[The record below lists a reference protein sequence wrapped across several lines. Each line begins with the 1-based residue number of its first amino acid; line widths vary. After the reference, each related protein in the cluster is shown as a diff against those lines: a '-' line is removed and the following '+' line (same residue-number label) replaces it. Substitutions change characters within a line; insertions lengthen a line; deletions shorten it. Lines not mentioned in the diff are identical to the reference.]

1 MAIPSATIRGR
12 IERPQ
17 ISQWRQSQMG
27 TTSIFDREPSGEHGA
42 AGIARQQEIATDA
55 LKEAHR
61 LGASSAECA
70 VSSSAGF
77 GVNVRMGE
85 VETIEHTRDKA
96 LGVSVYIGHKK
107 GSASTTDFSSQAVNE
122 CVAAACGIARH
133 TAEDAYAGLADAELM
148 ATDFP
153 DLDLHHPWDIGPEAA
168 IAIALETEAAARS
181 LDSRIVNS
189 EGAGVS
195 RLEGIQVYANS
206 HGFNAGY
213 ASSRHSISCAVIAGD
228 DDGMQRDSWYSL
240 SRDPGQLED
249 APDIGRRA
257 AERSLR
263 RLGARRISTRS
274 VPVLFAAQIATGL
287 LGHFVNAVRGGNLY
301 RKASFLVDALGKSV
315 FPNHVRVHEQPHLP
329 GAVGSSAYD
338 SEGVATTD
346 RDLVIDGVLQGYVLS
361 SYSARKLGMQ
371 TTANA
376 GGVHNLTAEPSPRE
390 AGLDEL
396 LATMEKGLYVTELMG
411 MGVNTVT
418 GDYSRGAAGFW
429 VEAGAI
435 QYPVE
440 EFTIAGNL
448 RDMFLGIQ
456 AIGAEQERRGNIR
469 TGSVLID
476 TMTVAGA

>member
-1 MAIPSATIRGR
+1 
-12 IERPQ
+12 
-17 ISQWRQSQMG
+17 MG
-27 TTSIFDREPSGEHGA
+27 TTSIVHREPGVEDGT
-42 AGIARQQEIATDA
+42 AGVARQQEIATDA
-55 LKEAHR
+55 LQEARR
-61 LGASSAECA
+61 LGTSSAEVA
-70 VSSSAGF
+70 ISSSAGLAI
-77 GVNVRMGE
+77 NVRMGE

-96 LGVSVYIGHKK
+96 LGISVYVGHKK
-107 GSASTTDFSSQAVNE
+107 GSASTTDFSSQAVKE

-133 TAEDAYAGLADAELM
+133 TAEDEYAGLADAALM

-153 DLDLHHPWDIGPEAA
+153 DLDLHHPWELSPEAA
-168 IAIALETEAAARS
+168 IEIALRAESAARD

-195 RLEGIQVYANS
+195 RLDGIQVYANS

-213 ASSRHSISCAVIAGD
+213 PSSRHSISCAVIAGD
-228 DDGMQRDSWYSL
+228 DGGMQRDYWYSV
-240 SRDPGQLED
+240 SRDPGQLEG
-249 APDIGRRA
+249 AEDIGKRA
-257 AERSLR
+257 AERSLS
-263 RLGARRISTRS
+263 RLGARRLSTRS
-274 VPVLFAAQIATGL
+274 VPVLFAAQAATGL

-315 FPNHVRVHEQPHLP
+315 FPGHVTIHERPHLP
-329 GAVGSSAYD
+329 GAIGSAAYD
-338 SEGVATTD
+338 SEGVATKRRNLID
-346 RDLVIDGVLQGYVLS
+346 DGVLQGYVLS

-376 GGVHNLTAEPSPRE
+376 GGVHNLTADPS
-390 AGLDEL
+390 AGDADLDAL
-396 LATMEKGLYVTELMG
+396 LASMGTGLYVTELMG

-429 VEAGAI
+429 VEAGTL

-440 EFTIAGNL
+440 EITIAGNL

-456 AIGAEQERRGNIR
+456 AIGADQDRRGNIR

>member
-1 MAIPSATIRGR
+1 
-12 IERPQ
+12 
-17 ISQWRQSQMG
+17 MG
-27 TTSIFDREPSGEHGA
+27 TTSIVSRQPSAEDSA
-42 AGIARQQEIATDA
+42 AGIARHQQLAVDA
-55 LKEAHR
+55 LQAARR
-61 LGASSAECA
+61 LGASSAEVA
-70 VSSSAGF
+70 ISSSAGL

-96 LGVSVYIGHKK
+96 MGVSVYIGHKK

-133 TAEDAYAGLADAELM
+133 TSEDEYAGLADAALM
-148 ATDFP
+148 ASNIP
-153 DLDLHHPWDIGPEAA
+153 NLDLHHPWGLSPEAA
-168 IAIALETEAAARS
+168 IEIALETEAAARN
-181 LDSRIVNS
+181 LDARIVNS

-213 ASSRHSISCAVIAGD
+213 PSSRHSISCAVIASA

-240 SRDPGQLED
+240 SRDPRQLES
-249 APDIGRRA
+249 PEDIGRRA
-257 AERSLR
+257 AERSLG
-263 RLGARRISTRS
+263 RLGSRRISTRS

-301 RKASFLVDALGKSV
+301 RKASFLVDALGKTV
-315 FPNHVRVHEQPHLP
+315 FPDYVRVHEQPHLP
-329 GAVGSSAYD
+329 AGLGSASYD
-338 SEGVATTD
+338 SEGVATAS
-346 RDLVIDGVLQGYVLS
+346 RDLVSDGVLQGYVLG

-376 GGVHNLTAEPSPRE
+376 GGVHNLTADPGPGE
-390 AGLDEL
+390 ASLDEL
-396 LATMEKGLYVTELMG
+396 LSRMGTGLYVTELMG
-411 MGVNTVT
+411 MGVNTLT
-418 GDYSRGAAGFW
+418 GDYSRGAAGYW
-429 VEAGAI
+429 VEAGTI

-440 EFTIAGNL
+440 EITIAGNL

-456 AIGAEQERRGNIR
+456 AIGADQDKRGNIR

-476 TMTVAGA
+476 AMTVAGA